1 MQTENCN
8 ENQPEV
14 QSMEYDD
21 KPSKGQSEKKT
32 FSVLARI
39 LIYVLLL
46 ITIIVVLI
54 TMFGGTIS
62 QVLDGITKSVCRD
75 GYFCEKCNKF
85 HDLSRFRDIAG
96 ARWCRNCCTTV
107 PAGVV
112 GPYAHRCT
120 RGGQHT
126 PGSCSKPYHIDRAQI
141 NENVNEARMAD
152 W

>member
-62 QVLDGITKSVCRD
+62 QVPGITKSVCRD

-85 HDLSRFRDIAG
+85 HDLSRFRDIVG
-96 ARWCRNCCTTV
+96 ASWCRNCCTTI
-107 PAGVV
+107 PTGVQEQ
-112 GPYAHRCT
+112 YAHCCT
-120 RGGQHT
+120 CEGQHT
-126 PGSCSKPYHIDRAQI
+126 PGWCTGGGRLND
-141 NENVNEARMAD
+141 NLT